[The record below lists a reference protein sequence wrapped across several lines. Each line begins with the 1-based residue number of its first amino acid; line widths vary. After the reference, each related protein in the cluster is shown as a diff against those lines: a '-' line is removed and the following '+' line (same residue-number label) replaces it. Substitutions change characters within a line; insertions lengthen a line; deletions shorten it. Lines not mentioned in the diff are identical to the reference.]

1 MRGKIATRGLGV
13 LLGLVVA
20 ASMGA
25 ALFLVQP
32 LAAQDNDATS
42 TATPAE
48 EGYDYTVQSGDS
60 WGLIAQRAGIS
71 VAELQA
77 ANPQA
82 VRANDWII
90 VGETLYIPGAQEALR
105 DVHIVGAGES
115 WNSIAAFYNLRASD
129 LREANPALVR
139 PGLYLYR
146 GDRIVI
152 PNPAEETEDAAAT
165 PASTVD
171 ATGEAT
177 TAPAEEATEE
187 ATEEAIEEATEEPTK
202 APTVDPTET
211 PEPTAVPTE
220 EPTPEPTS
228 TPTATDAPTETP
240 TEEPTAEPTVELTEE
255 PTEESTAAPEEEPTG
270 GSDLPASYIVGP
282 GESWN
287 SIAYD
292 LDIDPVDLQAANP
305 DLIRPGLYL
314 HVGDELVIPQPGQ
327 VTPADEQGGDEAAT
341 EGDAAEAV
349 ASGCPAEIGGYA
361 EIASQLLATG
371 DLAGLSARLDECGAS
386 RDDSVT
392 QADWTGDG
400 LDDLLLIYND
410 PAFEGTVAASDLLIF
425 NGTNEGYESAYHARP
440 AGEVRLLATED
451 INADQQPDIVWTD
464 TTCGA
469 STCFDNIYI
478 RSWTGEEWADWV
490 DGSITM
496 AYAEI
501 NLQASGPESQGQD
514 ISLRGGVYGSV
525 GAGPQRNRTELW
537 GSIDG
542 APYAKLAEAFEENS
556 CLYFTVLDANSAF
569 AEGTEEGMVRAEE
582 LYTDAIGNEELTQCW
597 VRPDEM
603 TELRSFSYFRLAQL
617 SAYQGI
623 PEVTETFIQSL
634 EAEYPDS
641 VYADVGRRWYDVYA
655 AENDVAAACDVITEY
670 TEENPAVTEVLS
682 DYGYANPTF
691 TTDDLCPAL
700 QLAQPAGDTPDDDT
714 ADADAADTATEGNE
728 AAPDAAADGATG
740 DDASPAETDAE
751 TGDSDAAE
759 AVGAEADTE
768 ADSGAE
774 APAAPAATP
783 NPLGACPEDLAGYAA
798 AFPAVISRAA
808 GDAAAVEQWMRDCR
822 AMSDERGALILTELN
837 GDSLEDAVV
846 FPTIVSDIGFGPDGS
861 QGAVLIYHADASG
874 ALQLVYNPDV
884 YGQPMPLKVDDL
896 NDDGRPEIA
905 WTVESCSISCVLEVQ
920 MVSWVSDVYT
930 STIEPGALIAQGT
943 AGFAPVGPVDP
954 GSGQELVLEG
964 GVSAAP
970 ESGLAVPHT
979 ERWQSIAGAPFRR
992 LDWLYDRESEGNDCL
1007 GLRLVEADISLQAAD
1022 VLGYGPAIDRY
1033 AAALSEPL
1041 AACSIFGM
1049 AAEDELVLLR
1059 GLANF
1064 RLIQAQALSGDADA
1078 AQAALDELAQEQP
1091 NGPYTEAAQQWLAA
1105 YAADGDPGAACD
1117 AVQPIFDE
1125 DDNLWLITDQFG
1137 FNHPALAAHQLCYRP
1152 VQ

>member
-1 MRGKIATRGLGV
+1 MMKQGKNMETRNRIAGMRGKIATRGLGV

-90 VGETLYIPGAQEALR
+90 VGETLYIPGAQGALR

-165 PASTVD
+165 PAST
-171 ATGEAT
+171 
-177 TAPAEEATEE
+177 EE

-202 APTVDPTET
+202 APTVEPTET

-255 PTEESTAAPEEEPTG
+255 PTEEPAAAPEEEPTG
-270 GSDLPASYIVGP
+270 GSDLPASYIVGA

-314 HVGDELVIPQPGQ
+314 HVGDELVIPRPGQ

-542 APYAKLAEAFEENS
+542 APYVKLAEAFEENS

-655 AENDVAAACDVITEY
+655 AENDVAAACDVITGY
-670 TEENPAVTEVLS
+670 AEENPAVTEVLS

-691 TTDDLCPAL
+691 TAKDLCPAL
-700 QLAQPAGDTPDDDT
+700 QLVQPVGELRNAG
-714 ADADAADTATEGNE
+714 AATETITETITETTTVGE
-728 AAPDAAADGATG
+728 VVSPDAAETAGDEIGAQEET
-740 DDASPAETDAE
+740 PAVPE
-751 TGDSDAAE
+751 
-759 AVGAEADTE
+759 
-768 ADSGAE
+768 
-774 APAAPAATP
+774 ATP
-783 NPLGACPEDLAGYAA
+783 NPLGACPADLAGYAE
-798 AFPAVISRAA
+798 AFPDVIRQAA

-992 LDWLYDRESEGNDCL
+992 LDWIYDRESEGNNCL